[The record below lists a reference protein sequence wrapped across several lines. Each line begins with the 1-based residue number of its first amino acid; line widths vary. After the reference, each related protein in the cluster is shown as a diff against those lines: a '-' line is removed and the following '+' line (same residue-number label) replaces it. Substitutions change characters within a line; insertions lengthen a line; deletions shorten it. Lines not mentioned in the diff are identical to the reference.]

1 MSETILRC
9 VDMGYGQEVAVLE
22 LNSLKIA
29 EARDFADIASYIL
42 TTILSLCL
50 PPAPRVREEYR
61 SLFPDASPDSKTP
74 VRGPSHSTSAKSLAY
89 CVC

>member
-9 VDMGYGQEVAVLE
+9 VDMGYNQKNAVLE

-29 EARDFADIASYIL
+29 EARDFADIASYTI

-50 PPAPRVREEYR
+50 PAAPRVRKEYR

-74 VRGPSHSTSAKSLAY
+74 VRGPSRSNSAESLAY
-89 CVC
+89 CVY